1 MALIPPY
8 LPHKGREAVVNFPL
22 ISDAVCTKCTH
33 FQEEPLKKMQSSRF
47 MRCSSLSSEEES
59 FQLFGPDRKESF
71 RSLVVSVKIKTS
83 VSSFAVCNNANTPNT
98 EVSWPGVSCGLDE
111 DENRKKAKSKVAL
124 ELELEKG
131 FK

>member
-22 ISDAVCTKCTH
+22 ISDAVCTKSTH

-59 FQLFGPDRKESF
+59 FQLFGHDRKEYF
-71 RSLVVSVKIKTS
+71 RSLAVSVKMKTS
-83 VSSFAVCNNANTPNT
+83 VSSFTVKFATMQILLTHRFLSPVLAVAWMKTKTERKRKANSPWN
-98 EVSWPGVSCGLDE
+98 W
-111 DENRKKAKSKVAL
+111 N
-124 ELELEKG
+124 
-131 FK
+131 